1 MECRGIPIDQMTPF
15 NYQSEQWKETKQ
27 IMIDP
32 TISHEELTIKRT
44 YIGYVNKNGKGME
57 KQCVLIKIYG
67 YKYEDLDEEERKRYE
82 KSVKVSKKLKEIDLA
97 NEHFVKLIDY
107 GTADKSNPIG
117 ESAKWVTI
125 SELGERELK
134 DEFEKVGQLSTE
146 EIKTMLKD
154 IMKSLVKFHKVGIH
168 LHFTPRN
175 LIVFERMV
183 KVKSKQKALFA
194 RKMVKTLKLT
204 NFDAPVL
211 YLDGQ
216 KKGIVKENFSDYP
229 FDFTAP
235 ELLENLS
242 YGGQGDVEVTP
253 KMDIWSAGLI
263 ILQFA
268 LKKTFG
274 YKEMDKKIWQLF
286 RSAKLKFEGG
296 KFKPD
301 PKKLDLPEQ
310 IYECQKY
317 LKYDEYWP
325 SKNWWDDYLT
335 VITDILTVWDKMPEI
350 VFLSV
355 NMLNI
360 DAQKR
365 MSAQGV
371 IDYLEGKC
379 KPKEYEKNTKKI
391 ALFGDV
397 SAEKLEKFMGKNH
410 MGFSVFRKYLNDDGR
425 IKNKDALEKLENI
438 KQNLI
443 KNALIS
449 IETFLKELDKRAE
462 FCDH

>member
-44 YIGYVNKNGKGME
+44 YIGYIDENKEGIE

-82 KSVKVSKKLKEIDLA
+82 NSVKVSKKLKEIDPA

-117 ESAKWVTI
+117 ESAKWAKWVTI

-134 DEFEKVGQLSTE
+134 DEFEKVGEFSTE

-154 IMKSLVKFHKVGIH
+154 IIKSLVEFHKVGIH
-168 LHFTPRN
+168 LNFTPMN

-211 YLDGQ
+211 YLNEQ
-216 KKGIVKENFSDYP
+216 KKGFVKESFSDYP
-229 FDFTAP
+229 IGLTAP
-235 ELLENLS
+235 ELLEHLS
-242 YGGQGDVEVTP
+242 PWSYKQVYVEVTP

-263 ILQFA
+263 ILQLA
-268 LKKTFG
+268 LG
-274 YKEMDKKIWQLF
+274 YKEKENEKIGELF
-286 RSAKLKFEGG
+286 RSAKLKFEEGE
-296 KFKPD
+296 FNHHPI
-301 PKKLDLPEQ
+301 KLTPIENYKCP
-310 IYECQKY
+310 I
-317 LKYDEYWP
+317 
-325 SKNWWDDYLT
+325 NWWNDYST
-335 VITDILTVWDKMPEI
+335 VIIDILTVWDKMPEI

-360 DAQKR
+360 DAEKR

-371 IDYLEGKC
+371 IDYLEGNC
-379 KPKEYEKNTKKI
+379 KPKEYEKNAEKI
-391 ALFGDV
+391 TLFGDV
-397 SAEKLEKFMGKNH
+397 SAEKLQKFMGKDH
-410 MGFSVFRKYLNDDGR
+410 K
-425 IKNKDALEKLENI
+425 
-438 KQNLI
+438 I

-449 IETFLKELDKRAE
+449 IQTFLTKLEERTE